1 MRQTGSMSTGS
12 LYTDEALAAEFA
24 GYRAHLMALAYR
36 LTGSVSDAEDAVQE
50 GWLRL
55 AELSAARREDI
66 RDREGWLVTVVSR
79 ICLDRLRS
87 VAARRERYVGQWLPE
102 PIVTS
107 VDGADDP
114 LDAVVRDEGLRMAAM
129 VVLEHLNPEQRV
141 AVVLHDGFGLP
152 FAEIA
157 ETLGCSPDAARQYGS
172 RGRRALAEA
181 DPPARADLD
190 TQRQVLERFIAAV
203 RAGDMRSVAEVLH
216 PDVVFVG
223 DGGGK
228 ARTARQVVAGSDKV
242 VRLFQGLLEMY
253 DFEAITAGAA
263 VLVNGDFGLHIPAAA
278 GNGERRGTDTHVQTM
293 AIRDGFV
300 VAIYDVANPDKLT
313 HLA

>member
-1 MRQTGSMSTGS
+1 MSTGS
-12 LYTDEALAAEFA
+12 QHTEDTLATEFA
-24 GYRAHLMALAYR
+24 GYRAHLLALAYR
-36 LTGSVSDAEDAVQE
+36 LTGSVSDAEDAIQE

-55 AELSAARREDI
+55 AGLSAADREDI
-66 RDREGWLVTVVSR
+66 RDREAWLVTVVSR

-87 VAARRERYVGQWLPE
+87 AVARRERYVGQWLPE

-107 VDGADDP
+107 VDPGAGDP

-129 VVLEHLNPEQRV
+129 VVLEHLTPEQRV
-141 AVVLHDGFGLP
+141 AVVLHEGFGLP

-172 RGRRALAEA
+172 RGRRALADA
-181 DPPARADLD
+181 DPPERAELD
-190 TQRQVLERFIAAV
+190 TQRQVLERFLAAV
-203 RAGDMRSVAEVLH
+203 RAGDMHAVTEVLH

-228 ARTARQVVAGSDKV
+228 ARTARQVVTGSDKV
-242 VRLFQGLLEMY
+242 IRLFDGLLRMY
-253 DFEAITAGAA
+253 DFEALVAGAP
-263 VLVNGDFGLHIPAAA
+263 VLVNGDLGLHIPASA
-278 GNGERRGTDTHVQTM
+278 GSGERRGIDTHVQTM
-293 AIRDGFV
+293 AIRDGLV

-313 HLA
+313 HLR